1 MPRTFRQLIA
11 PQITLRL
18 PPASWRRD
26 GVGGQPVRRGLAA
39 LALLLATPA
48 AADTAAVVADHARPG
63 YAAFDYAVAR
73 LADVESCEP
82 EALRPAFQAAY
93 DAWMGVEHLHLGPAE
108 ENGRALAVL
117 FWPDPKGLGAKAQTA
132 LLTGDPGA
140 LTTEGMAEQSV
151 AARGLAG
158 LERLLYPIKP
168 LAADPCPL
176 IQVTIDDLARQ
187 AEVMA
192 AEWGRFGD
200 QLLSAGTAGNDR
212 YLKPEE
218 ATQALFTQL
227 ATGLEFV
234 ADRRIGRPLGTFD
247 KPRPDLAEGIASG
260 RALANITL
268 SLKGLRGL
276 AASLSPEST
285 KTLAAFDHAISLS
298 ETLDDPLLD
307 HIADPQVW
315 LKLEI
320 LQQAVR
326 TTRDTAI
333 AELGPALGVELGFN
347 SQDGD

>member
-1 MPRTFRQLIA
+1 MRAILLTAL
-11 PQITLRL
+11 
-18 PPASWRRD
+18 
-26 GVGGQPVRRGLAA
+26 LAA
-39 LALLLATPA
+39 PA

-63 YAAFDYAVAR
+63 YLAFDDAVAR
-73 LADVESCEP
+73 LADVESCDP

-93 DAWMGVEHLHLGPAE
+93 DAWMAVEHLHLGPAE
-108 ENGRALAVL
+108 ENGRALSIL

-132 LLTGDPGA
+132 LLTGDPET
-140 LTTEGMAEQSV
+140 LTIEGMAEQSV

-158 LERLLYPIKP
+158 LERLLYPAKP

-187 AEVMA
+187 AA
-192 AEWGRFGD
+192 ILSADWGPFGD
-200 QLLSAGTAGNDR
+200 QLLSAGQAGNDR

-234 ADRRIGRPLGTFD
+234 ADRRIGRPLATFD
-247 KPRPDLAEGIASG
+247 KPRPDLAEGQASG

-268 SLKGLRGL
+268 SLQALRGL
-276 AASLSPEST
+276 ALALSPDSP
-285 KTLAAFDHAISLS
+285 KTLAAFDHAIELS
-298 ETLDDPLLD
+298 GTLDDPLLD
-307 HIADPQVW
+307 HIADPQAW

-326 TTRDTAI
+326 ATRDSAI
-333 AELGPALGVELGFN
+333 TEIGPALGVELGFN